1 MIYVSLTPNNKNI
14 SYAKEILTYFQLY
27 EEEKLM
33 PLIEYYG
40 MLFEWHD
47 QKWN

>member
-1 MIYVSLTPNNKNI
+1 MLKGN
-14 SYAKEILTYFQLY
+14 SYLFSIVR
-27 EEEKLM
+27 EEKKLM

>member
-1 MIYVSLTPNNKNI
+1 MLMYER
-14 SYAKEILTYFQLY
+14 KEKI
-27 EEEKLM
+27 M